1 MGGDAGPY
9 CCHVPENAPV
19 PLNRTERVLAV
30 MIASIVGLSIIGIVV
45 TMIGAASGAE
55 MSGGVWPM
63 LLLLGYIGL
72 PIAFVLVIVFLVVS
86 TTRRR
91 RLARDGDR

>member
-1 MGGDAGPY
+1 
-9 CCHVPENAPV
+9 VPENAPV
-19 PLNRTERVLAV
+19 PLNRTERVLAG
-30 MIASIVGLSIIGIVV
+30 MIASIVGLSIIGIIA
-45 TMIGAASGAE
+45 TFIGASTGAATGE
-55 MSGGVWPM
+55 GVWPV

-72 PIAFVLVIVFLVVS
+72 PIALILVIVFLIVS

>member
-1 MGGDAGPY
+1 MRAY

-30 MIASIVGLSIIGIVV
+30 MIASIVGLSIIAIVA
-45 TMIGAASGAE
+45 TMIGAAAGTSMGA
-55 MSGGVWPM
+55 GIWPV
-63 LLLLGYIGL
+63 LLGIGYIGL
-72 PIAFVLVIVFLVVS
+72 PLAFILVIVFMVVS

-91 RLARDGDR
+91 RLARDGER